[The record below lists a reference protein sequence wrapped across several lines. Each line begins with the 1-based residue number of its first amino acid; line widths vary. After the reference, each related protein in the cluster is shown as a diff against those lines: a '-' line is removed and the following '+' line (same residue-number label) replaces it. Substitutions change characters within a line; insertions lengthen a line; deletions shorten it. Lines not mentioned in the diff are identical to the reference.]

1 MNRNR
6 IKQRQ
11 TIALKPWLDHLV
23 RHVAV
28 AKRGVDPEGVHQL
41 RVAIAHIRVWLELG
55 GWTVLHD
62 DLRWLRG
69 AAAPVRDLDVQLAHE
84 MPAAYAEELR
94 AERDR
99 AHDEL
104 VAALGESRFASIVT
118 ALEVL
123 PPLRTGRV
131 RKGIARSASRTL
143 AIGRELPQDGH
154 ARAHA
159 VRRSVRRVRFALE
172 WLGEPLEDIA
182 RLQDALGEFC
192 DAWVAVRR
200 ARRHEKGSE
209 MREHRHALERELR
222 EAARAARRAWSRARP
237 ALEALA

>member
-1 MNRNR
+1 MNRER

-23 RHVAV
+23 RHVAI

-41 RVAIAHIRVWLELG
+41 RVAVAHIRVWLELG
-55 GWTVLHD
+55 RWTVLHD
-62 DLRWLRG
+62 DLRWLREQ
-69 AAAPVRDLDVQLAHE
+69 AAPVRDLDVQLGHE
-84 MPAAYAEELR
+84 MPAAYAEVLR

-99 AHDEL
+99 AHHELL
-104 VAALGESRFASIVT
+104 VALRESRFASLVA

-123 PPLRTGRV
+123 PPLRTRRV
-131 RKGIARSASRTL
+131 RKGVARSARRTL
-143 AIGRELPQDGH
+143 ATGRKLPRDSH
-154 ARAHA
+154 ACVHA

-172 WLGEPLEDIA
+172 WLGEPLEDVA
-182 RLQDALGEFC
+182 GLQDALGEFC

-200 ARRHEKGSE
+200 ARRQGNGRE
-209 MREHRHALERELR
+209 MREHRRALERELR